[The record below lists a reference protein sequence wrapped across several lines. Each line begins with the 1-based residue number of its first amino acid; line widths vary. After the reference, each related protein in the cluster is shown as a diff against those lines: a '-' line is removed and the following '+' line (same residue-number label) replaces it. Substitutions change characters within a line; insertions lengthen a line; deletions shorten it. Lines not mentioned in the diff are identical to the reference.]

1 MASILESAREDRRT
15 SQIPHDI
22 SCSGVASSPRMIKP
36 IEYLRSRSDERLEY
50 GDTLSSC
57 PDFSLSKR
65 IDIYKGAPAKIENIW
80 VIHFYTCLPCAV
92 RNSRTQNGI
101 EIINHSKQVPS
112 KKNTDLI

>member
-80 VIHFYTCLPCAV
+80 VIHFYTCLPCQ
-92 RNSRTQNGI
+92 SETLELKMELKLSTIQNKSLLKRI
-101 EIINHSKQVPS
+101 PI
-112 KKNTDLI
+112 